1 MNAEIA
7 SLLGISEDTFVKGY
21 LFWYDGYSYCLLGR
35 AFTDLTDSET
45 GLLLSI
51 NEDSITIALD
61 GDCNDHHFVITIRKE
76 AFIKLITPFACAC
89 GNSLHGSIQT
99 CADCAAMICF

>member
-21 LFWYDGYSYCLLGR
+21 VFWYDEYSYCLLGR
-35 AFTDLTDSET
+35 AFTDLTDNET
-45 GLLLSI
+45 GILLSI
-51 NEDSITIALD
+51 DENTVTIALD
-61 GDCNDHHFVITIRKE
+61 GDGDIHNFVITIRKE
-76 AFIKLITPFACAC
+76 AFIKLITPFTCVC
-89 GNSLHGSIQT
+89 GNMLNDNIQL